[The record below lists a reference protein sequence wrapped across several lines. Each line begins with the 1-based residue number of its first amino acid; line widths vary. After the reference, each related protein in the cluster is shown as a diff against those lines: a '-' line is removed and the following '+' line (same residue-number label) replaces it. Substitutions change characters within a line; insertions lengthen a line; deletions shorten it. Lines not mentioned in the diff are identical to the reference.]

1 MTALLE
7 VRDLS
12 VYFGGLRAVDQVGFS
27 IAEHEVVALI
37 GPNGAGKT
45 TTFNAI
51 SGAQTPTAGAIRFK
65 GRDTTGWSPA
75 QMARTGMARTFQ
87 NVRLFSE
94 LSLRENLMMGAYVA
108 TECGIVASALRLPR
122 HRRAEAQ
129 ARMAADAWLD
139 RLGLTRY
146 ADTRAISLPF
156 GLQRVAEIGR
166 AMVSKPSLVLLDEPA
181 AGLNPAEKDKL
192 AGLLKEIAAETGAS
206 LLLIDHDMT
215 LVMGVAQRIIV
226 LDFGR
231 KLAEGFPA
239 DIAANPAVIEA
250 YMGV

>member
-1 MTALLE
+1 MTALLD

-12 VYFGGLRAVDQVGFS
+12 VHFGGLRAVDRVGFS
-27 IAEHEVVALI
+27 VSPHEVVALI

-45 TTFNAI
+45 TIFNAV
-51 SGAQTPTAGAIRFK
+51 SGAQTPTSGAIRFK
-65 GRDTTGWSPA
+65 DYDTTGWPA
-75 QMARTGMARTFQ
+75 VQMARAGMARTFQ

-94 LSLRENLMMGAYVA
+94 LSLLENLMMGAYVA

-122 HRRAEAQ
+122 HRRAEEE
-129 ARMAADAWLD
+129 ARAVADAWLD
-139 RLGLTRY
+139 RLELTRY
-146 ADTRAISLPF
+146 AETRAISLPF

-181 AGLNPAEKDKL
+181 AGLNPAEKAKL
-192 AGLLKEIAAETGAS
+192 AGLLKDIAAETGAA

-231 KLAEGFPA
+231 KLAEGTPA